1 MVLGVDNEMARSL
14 LGQAEANQIFR
25 RRKEKTMWG
34 FNRRGKSGQAEGKA
48 PAQATADP
56 DSMAYLEESIA
67 YSAFLAS
74 GVAGV
79 EEVSFEE
86 FVWRYHQAKKR
97 SG

>member
-14 LGQAEANQIFR
+14 LGQAEANQTFR

-34 FNRRGKSGQAEGKA
+34 FNRRGKSGQAEGNA
-48 PAQATADP
+48 PATADP

>member
-1 MVLGVDNEMARSL
+1 
-14 LGQAEANQIFR
+14 
-25 RRKEKTMWG
+25 MWG
-34 FNRRGKSGQAEGKA
+34 FHRRGKSQEAHGKTQAKA
-48 PAQATADP
+48 VTTED

-79 EEVSFEE
+79 DEVSFEE
-86 FVWRYHQAKKR
+86 FVWRYHQAKKH